1 MLQFTSDILLFVLHL
16 FVLSFSFLLLLLCLA
31 VGYLNI
37 VLGFHLH
44 LFIIIL
50 SILFCIVS
58 LAVCSRHYVHIYN
71 LSQLL
76 VSVFYP
82 SLWSPDTLFS
92 LRSLY
97 FPRFLHMTFLNIPTA
112 CTESHIR
119 WGYQFCCNLQI
130 GFKKLMI
137 CRILD
142 YICLNFHPL
151 QWFPFFSEVQH
162 LLSFPF
168 SLENFLQLHVKV
180 TGHKSS

>member
-1 MLQFTSDILLFVLHL
+1 MFQFTSDILLFVLHL

-31 VGYLNI
+31 VGYLDI
-37 VLGFHLH
+37 VLGFRLH

-58 LAVCSRHYVHIYN
+58 LVVGSRHYVHMYT
-71 LSQLL
+71 SPQLL

-82 SLWSPDTLFS
+82 SVWSSQTLFL
-92 LRSLY
+92 LRSPLLSPL
-97 FPRFLHMTFLNIPTA
+97 FHMTFLNIPTA

-151 QWFPFFSEVQH
+151 NGF
-162 LLSFPF
+162 LSF
-168 SLENFLQLHVKV
+168 L
-180 TGHKSS
+180 KSSLCCYHFLSV